1 MRVHQFWYGD
11 TLPPGA
17 FESAQSFYRHGHN
30 VTLWSYRIY
39 DLPEGVQSGDAS
51 MIWPEVVFE
60 TYCARFESKFDR
72 HRAVAAAADYFR
84 MHLLHHVLDRAEDNT
99 VAWADSDTWCL
110 KPLPSPGAQGAIF
123 STVPARQTGPFA
135 PKPDAMTGRREHF
148 SLGLMI
154 LDRRAL
160 PFVTAAMVK
169 LASFKAH
176 HKYTDAMNVVD
187 RVRRKMNL
195 TDLYPPLAFCPI
207 PSFALKRAAQV
218 DSCNGFYVY
227 GTRCPA
233 LGEIL
238 QHSFVVHFYGSHGY
252 HATLNYPTSS
262 LLRSVLG

>member
-1 MRVHQFWYGD
+1 
-11 TLPPGA
+11 
-17 FESAQSFYRHGHN
+17 
-30 VTLWSYRIY
+30 
-39 DLPEGVQSGDAS
+39 
-51 MIWPEVVFE
+51 
-60 TYCARFESKFDR
+60 
-72 HRAVAAAADYFR
+72 
-84 MHLLHHVLDRAEDNT
+84 
-99 VAWADSDTWCL
+99 
-110 KPLPSPGAQGAIF
+110 
-123 STVPARQTGPFA
+123 
-135 PKPDAMTGRREHF
+135 MTGRREHF